1 MGPAER
7 TELLTQR
14 SVSVGLHGL
23 VALGGA
29 VLPDQLA
36 RPPLGDPE
44 HPLEVLDG
52 AAPAGRAHQFLYHF
66 KAARRPATAPQ
77 ANEDTVT
84 SDSDPAFQFDVALS
98 FAGENREYVS
108 NIANQ
113 LRARGIRVFYDQY
126 EQATLWGK
134 DLYEHLD
141 DVYQREARYCVLF
154 ASEQYARKVWTT
166 HERKSAQARA
176 LREKEE
182 YILPVRFDN
191 TEIPGLRPT
200 IGYIDTRSVTSD
212 ELIDLIIQKVHRP
225 FTQAASPV
233 TAPVQIPR
241 TPEQRREL
249 VTRRPV
255 VWEYLLFAGILAEG
269 KDALEPKWRDHQL
282 RYVPKAGP
290 LLGDAEVPSFIPK
303 AMHELLLFSQN
314 MDRILRTQVKEGVFG
329 EHEVPGD
336 PVRIEYLGQRVLE
349 VYEGLLDWSTRIRG
363 ILITDSF
370 KRLFELLASYADNP
384 IAQTRAFIDEYVDEV
399 SRLPDS
405 LADPD
410 RLANPNRKPIH
421 ITLRPTWDWDERLS
435 SEFDHEM
442 DRLRRQGLLG

>member
-1 MGPAER
+1 
-7 TELLTQR
+7 
-14 SVSVGLHGL
+14 VI
-23 VALGGA
+23 
-29 VLPDQLA
+29 
-36 RPPLGDPE
+36 
-44 HPLEVLDG
+44 
-52 AAPAGRAHQFLYHF
+52 
-66 KAARRPATAPQ
+66 
-77 ANEDTVT
+77 

-108 NIANQ
+108 NIASQ

-141 DVYQREARYCVLF
+141 NVYQREARYCVLF

-212 ELIDLIIQKVHRP
+212 ELIQLIIQKVHRP

-269 KDALEPKWRDHQL
+269 RDALEPKWRDHQL
-282 RYVPKAGP
+282 RYIPKAGP
-290 LLGDAEVPSFIPK
+290 LLGDAEAPSFIPE

-314 MDRILRTQVKEGVFG
+314 MDRILRTQVKEGAFG
-329 EHEVPGD
+329 EREIPGD
-336 PVRIEYLGQRVLE
+336 PVRIEYLGRRVLE
-349 VYEGLLDWSTRIRG
+349 VYEGLLDWSARIRG
-363 ILITDSF
+363 LLITDNF
-370 KRLFELLASYADNP
+370 RRVFEILASYADNP

-399 SRLPDS
+399 SRLPDR

-410 RLANPNRKPIH
+410 HLADPNRKPIR
-421 ITLRPTWDWDERLS
+421 ITFRPTWTLDKRLS